1 MPRNGSGTYT
11 RPQSDYTSGTTI
23 VSAAVNSDLN
33 DMASALTASLAR
45 DGQTTPTGNL
55 PMGGFRH
62 TNIANGASRNEYAAL
77 GQVQDGAFLWGGTAG
92 GTANAITVTLT
103 PPITSYAAGQA
114 FRFISSAANTSSVTL
129 NVNGVGA
136 VALNKGDGT
145 VALSAGDLP
154 ATAMVTVVH
163 DGTRFRLIDPATLD
177 GLSPAWVD
185 LASAATTDLS
195 AVTANVRITGTTTIT
210 AFGTAASG
218 VTRQLRLAAALT
230 LTHNATSLILPGAAN
245 ILTAAG
251 DTATAIS
258 LGSGNWVV
266 VNFTRAAAGYA
277 GNIALANS
285 AAANIGINLG
295 TQQASTS
302 GTSIDFT
309 GIPAG
314 VRRIAIMFSGVS
326 TSGTSNKQIQL
337 GDAGG
342 VETTGYLGASVQLTD
357 AQSVNAATTTTG
369 FGIRSALAADVING
383 AVILENMSGNNWVAH
398 GVLTD
403 SSRGAGYI
411 VGGAKSLSA
420 TLDRVRITTVN
431 GTDTF
436 DAGSIN
442 IMWEF

>member
-11 RPQSDYTSGTTI
+11 RPQSDYIPGTTI
-23 VSAAVNSDLN
+23 LATSVNSDLN
-33 DMASALTASLAR
+33 DMGQALTASLAR
-45 DGQTTPTGNL
+45 DGQTTPTANL

-103 PPITSYAAGQA
+103 PPITAYAAGQA

-145 VALSAGDLP
+145 VALGAGDIP
-154 ATAMVTVVH
+154 ASAMVTVVH
-163 DGTRFRLIDPATLD
+163 DGTRFRLIDVASDAP
-177 GLSPAWVD
+177 WVD
-185 LASAATTDLS
+185 LASATTTDLGT
-195 AVTANVRITGTTTIT
+195 VGANVRITGTTTIT
-210 AFGTAASG
+210 GFGTAASG

-295 TQQASTS
+295 TAQASTS

-357 AQSVNAATTTTG
+357 GQSVNAATTTTG
-369 FGIRSALAADVING
+369 FGIRSALTADVING

-403 SSRGAGYI
+403 SSRGAGYM